1 MGKGKGMNT
10 VTVERKNIRILPIL
24 CIMISSGLLLAGLW
38 PLNFFP
44 GNNARWLPDQ
54 KALRFGRHGIAYS
67 PKPFTVPGETLDFR
81 MPILFGLKI
90 RPLGEPGN
98 SIPRILSICDDHF
111 RELFFVGQWK
121 NHLIVGLANGQG
133 SSSETYRET
142 SVDDIFRKNEPLMLG
157 IHSDNSGLSI
167 FAGGRLVKFKAG
179 YSLSRLSGLPA
190 RVLLVAGNSPTGE
203 SPWEGDLLDLSIE
216 QYTGRTED
224 PKGTGMT
231 FTHPVEKSGALLRTG
246 GKIPVEFFVPST
258 YRPLKKKVL
267 FPPWKQT
274 HLYRSFWKDVI
285 VNILGFIPFGF
296 FFSAWLRKPTTGNDL
311 PAVLLVAL
319 LGAGISL
326 AIELLQV
333 FLPTRDSSLTDVI
346 NNILG
351 TGAGI
356 WLFRLSY
363 SSR

>member
-1 MGKGKGMNT
+1 MNT
-10 VTVERKNIRILPIL
+10 VTVKRKKIRILPIL
-24 CIMISSGLLLAGLW
+24 CIMISIGLLLAGLW

-54 KALRFGRHGIAYS
+54 RALRFGRHGIAYS
-67 PKPFTVPGETLDFR
+67 PKPFTAPGETLDFR

-90 RPLGEPGN
+90 RPLGEPGY
-98 SIPRILSICDDHF
+98 SIPRILSVCDDHF

-121 NHLIVGLANGQG
+121 NHLIVGLANEQG
-133 SSSETYRET
+133 FSSESYWET
-142 SVDDIFRKNEPLMLG
+142 SVDNIFRKNEPLMLG

-179 YSLSRLSGLPA
+179 YSLSRLSGLHA
-190 RVLLVAGNSPTGE
+190 QVLLITGNSPTGE
-203 SPWEGDLLDLSIE
+203 SPWEGDLLDLSID
-216 QYTGRTED
+216 QYTGRTENTD
-224 PKGTGMT
+224 GTGMT
-231 FTHPVEKSGALLRTG
+231 FTHPMKKSGAFLRTG
-246 GKIPVEFFVPST
+246 GKIPLEFFIPST
-258 YRPLKKKVL
+258 YRPLKKTIL
-267 FPPWKQT
+267 FPPWKHT

-296 FFSAWLRKPTTGNDL
+296 LFYAWLRKSATGNDL
-311 PAVLLVAL
+311 TTVLLVVL

-333 FLPTRDSSLTDVI
+333 FLPTRDSSLTDFI

-351 TGAGI
+351 TCAGV
-356 WLFRLSY
+356 WLFRLSNF
-363 SSR
+363 SR